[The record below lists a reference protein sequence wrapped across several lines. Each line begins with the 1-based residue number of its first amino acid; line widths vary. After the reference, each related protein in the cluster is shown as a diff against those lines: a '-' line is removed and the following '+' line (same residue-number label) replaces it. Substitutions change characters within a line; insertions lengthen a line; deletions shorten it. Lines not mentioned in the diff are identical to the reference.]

1 MKSKVSNIVA
11 DFLVENQI
19 NHIFSVVGGGAMHL
33 NDSLGHR
40 KELSV
45 IYHHHEQAASMAAE
59 AYTRIDNRI
68 ACVCVTSGPGST
80 NAITGCLCA
89 FTDSIPM
96 LIISGNTSRI
106 TSIKNTGLNLR
117 IMGIQEVDIIRVV
130 KPITKYAETIDD
142 PNEILYHLQ
151 KALYVAKNERPG
163 PVWLDIP
170 LDVQASYV
178 IPEELKQFFPVVKK
192 LDKEKLT
199 LIFDQILMRINS
211 SSRPVL
217 IGGQGIRL
225 AGAHNS
231 FFKLIEL
238 LQIPIVTG
246 QSSIDLIETD
256 HSLFVGRSGVTGD
269 RPGNF
274 AVQNSDLVIS
284 IGNRLGINQIGFNH
298 KTWAREAYKIMV
310 DIDNNELL
318 KPTLNI
324 DLPVCI
330 DAKIFIDEFIKYSKI
345 LQVKPKIDWINR
357 CKKWK
362 KKYPVVLKKHL
373 DNREK
378 INIYAFFKYLT
389 ENLVDNEILLV
400 SVGTARIVGSQA
412 SKIKKGQRFITNVTT
427 AAMGYCLP
435 AAIGLSFASQK
446 SIINCVTGDGSFQM
460 NLQEL
465 QVIKHHNLPIRI
477 FVLNNGGYHS
487 IRQTQLNYFSDQFVG
502 IGEDSGDLSF
512 PDLSKI
518 ATAYNIP
525 YYKCEEQNTLPEEIS
540 KILKFSGPLIC
551 EIRISKDQF
560 TEPKLASRILD
571 DGGMV
576 SSVLEDM
583 YPFLSREE
591 LQENMYIPLIE
602 K

>member
-11 DFLVENQI
+11 DFLLENQI
-19 NHIFSVVGGGAMHL
+19 SHVFSVVGGGAMHL

-40 KELSV
+40 EGLSV

-59 AYTRIDNRI
+59 AYARIENKI

-89 FTDSIPM
+89 FTDSIPL

-130 KPITKYAETIDD
+130 KPITKYSETIDN
-142 PNEILYHLQ
+142 PYEILYQLE
-151 KALYVAKNERPG
+151 KALYIAKNERPG

-178 IPEELKQFFPVVKK
+178 ETDELTHFYPAVKKIDKEELVK
-192 LDKEKLT
+192 
-199 LIFDQILMRINS
+199 IFDQILSKINS

-231 FFKLIEL
+231 FMNLIEF

-246 QSSIDLIETD
+246 QSSVDLIETD
-256 HSLFVGRSGVTGD
+256 HSLFVGRSGITGD

-298 KTWAREAYKIMV
+298 KTWARGAFKIMV
-310 DIDNNELL
+310 DIDNNELK

-330 DAKIFIDEFIKYSKI
+330 DAKIFIDEFTKYSKNFEI
-345 LQVKPKIDWINR
+345 KPKIDWINR
-357 CKKWK
+357 CQKWK

-378 INIYAFFKYLT
+378 INIYAFFNYLS
-389 ENLVDNEILLV
+389 EKLLDNEIILV
-400 SVGTARIVGSQA
+400 SVGTARIVGSQT

-435 AAIGLSFASQK
+435 AAIGLSYASQK
-446 SIINCVTGDGSFQM
+446 SIINCVTGDGSIQM

-487 IRQTQLNYFSDQFVG
+487 IRQTQMNYFSDQFIG
-502 IGEDSGDLSF
+502 IGEDSEDLSF
-512 PDLSKI
+512 PDLSKVAI
-518 ATAYNIP
+518 AYNIP
-525 YYKCEEQNTLPEEIS
+525 YYKCEEQNTFAEDLS

-551 EIRISKDQF
+551 EIIISKDQF

-571 DGGMV
+571 DGRMV

-602 K
+602 N